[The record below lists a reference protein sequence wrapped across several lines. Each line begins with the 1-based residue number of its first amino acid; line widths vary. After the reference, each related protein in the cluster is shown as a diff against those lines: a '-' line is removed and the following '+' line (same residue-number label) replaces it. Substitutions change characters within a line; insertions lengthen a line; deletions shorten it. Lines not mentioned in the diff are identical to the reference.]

1 MRGELFEENEIVD
14 FVEEDTDEYPEY
26 EEKLNPLLSSDIIEL
41 QKQHVILLDYVKELE
56 KRNIKLKE
64 KIERLERIVNY
75 YEREEE

>member
-14 FVEEDTDEYPEY
+14 FVEEDIDEYPEY

-75 YEREEE
+75 YEREEK

>member
-14 FVEEDTDEYPEY
+14 FVEEDIDEYPEY

-75 YEREEE
+75 YESEEE

>member
-14 FVEEDTDEYPEY
+14 FVEEDIDEYPEY